1 MFLLCKSIILF
12 ILFAVPTVS
21 LTSFR
26 KILVDIIPNIPIC
39 QRFTVLFLICS
50 QFEADYNTQVKLK
63 EVFIPSYPTNQINGF
78 FYFALLL
85 RGMNLRLLKLRR
97 FHQKPCYLL
106 KQIANVISMS
116 RRKIKTARKIKGK
129 ALLKRKKKDLER
141 ENIVHSWVNQI
152 VIVRK
157 TQHQRTQI
165 WTMVHHQN
173 LQRTKCPRMSIPR
186 QGSLSCLQ
194 RKRINGNLAS
204 N

>member
-1 MFLLCKSIILF
+1 MSLLCKSIILF

-106 KQIANVISMS
+106 KQIASVISMS
-116 RRKIKTARKIKGK
+116 RRKIKSARKIKGK
-129 ALLKRKKKDLER
+129 ALLKRKK
-141 ENIVHSWVNQI
+141 
-152 VIVRK
+152 
-157 TQHQRTQI
+157 
-165 WTMVHHQN
+165 
-173 LQRTKCPRMSIPR
+173 
-186 QGSLSCLQ
+186 
-194 RKRINGNLAS
+194 RI
-204 N
+204 